1 MRYRIYST
9 PTVTLQ
15 KWSYACSPQTE
26 SCSSAHFIGDERHAE
41 LDFVFNVGV
50 PLPRL
55 IASSPTMGSSRL
67 TCSVVTNNFT
77 VDLEVRFSIL
87 VKFVISE
94 YRLVLI
100 V

>member
-55 IASSPTMGSSRL
+55 IASSPTMGSSRKRRIVADFQNNAIIIAPKGVKRDA
-67 TCSVVTNNFT
+67 TC
-77 VDLEVRFSIL
+77 VDPE
-87 VKFVISE
+87 
-94 YRLVLI
+94 
-100 V
+100 